1 MNRILLLLL
10 VISLSYLLN
19 SCGEKKSSSPR
30 NVPLGIWRGVITQQG
45 QQLPF
50 NFTLNESSEDK
61 GKLQMVIHNDEER
74 ILIDEVTRTDDSLF
88 VTFNFY
94 DTEIRASIEEN
105 KLTGI
110 YNKRYSENHILNF
123 EAEFGNDQRFIKSY
137 EEPSAAVAE
146 RYSVVFTEDDGKE
159 YPAVAKLQ
167 QNGDKV
173 TGTFL
178 TETGDYRYLEGIT
191 DGDSLKL
198 SAFDGTHLFL
208 FTALI
213 RGDSLT
219 GGQFWHAKNTYETW
233 EGYNNPEAQLTDQYK
248 LTYLKEGYDKLSFS
262 FPDLHGNPVSLDDPK
277 YKNKV
282 VILQIFG
289 TWCPNCMDETRFYTE
304 WYNKNR
310 DKDVEIIGLAYEN
323 KPDFEYAR
331 NRVQKMK
338 DKLNVPYD
346 FLIAGT
352 SDKKEASETLP
363 MLNAIISFPTSIF
376 LDKNG
381 DVYKIH
387 TGFSGPGTGE
397 DFEKWKASFE
407 ELMTEMLSD

>member
-1 MNRILLLLL
+1 MNRILTLFFALSLSLLLH
-10 VISLSYLLN
+10 
-19 SCGEKKSSSPR
+19 SCGEKSNPPAELK
-30 NVPLGIWRGVITQQG
+30 LGVWRGVITQQG

-50 NFTLNESSEDK
+50 NFTLQRSDGDAS
-61 GKLQMVIHNDEER
+61 KLQMVIHNDEER
-74 ILIDEVTRTDDSLF
+74 ILIDEVTRKGDSLL
-88 VTFNFY
+88 VTFNFF
-94 DTEIRASIEEN
+94 DTEIRATIDDN
-105 KLTGI
+105 KLTGL
-110 YNKRYSENHILNF
+110 YNKRYSENHILKF
-123 EAEFGNDQRFIKSY
+123 EAEYGNEQRFIKSVK
-137 EEPSAAVAE
+137 ESSAEVTGK
-146 RYSVVFTEDDGKE
+146 YSVVFTEDDGKQ
-159 YPAVAKLQ
+159 YPAVAKLRQ
-167 QNGDKV
+167 TGDKV

-213 RGDSLT
+213 SGDSLT
-219 GGQFWHAKNTYETW
+219 GGEFWHAKNTYETW
-233 EGYNNPEAQLTDQYK
+233 KGYKNSEAQLTDQYK
-248 LTYLKEGYDKLSFS
+248 LTYLKEGYNKLSFT
-262 FPDLHGNPVSLDDPK
+262 FPDLEGNPVSLEDQRF
-277 YKNKV
+277 KNKV

-289 TWCPNCMDETRFYTE
+289 TWCPNCMDETQFYTE
-304 WYNKNR
+304 WYNNNR

-323 KPDFEYAR
+323 KPDFEYAK

-346 FLIAGT
+346 FLVAGT
-352 SDKKEASETLP
+352 SNKQEASKTLP

-397 DFEKWKASFE
+397 DYEKWKASFE
-407 ELMTEMLSD
+407 SLMDEMLSD